1 MDSMTLFIASL
12 AVSCIGALAS
22 VLLIKA
28 DNAAKTAGCL
38 IGAVA
43 AVLSFIA
50 GLEAVLGDVSS
61 LNTVFFFPF
70 ARLELLLNGLAGL
83 IVVLISILAF
93 AGFIYGLSYFD
104 EYPGKVGRAGFFMNT
119 FVASMMLVITAD
131 NVFWFLVA
139 FELMSL
145 TSYFLV
151 VIEENKNS
159 IRGGWLYFVIAHVGF
174 VLIMAS
180 FLLMTNGVGGSFS
193 FSDFRTHDFGP
204 AVSSAC
210 FVLAFFGFGAK
221 AGIIPLHSWLPQA
234 HPEAPSNVSALMSG
248 GMIKIGILGIL
259 KVGLDLLAGSG
270 VQLWWG
276 LMVLVFGSISSVL
289 GVVYALH
296 EHDIKRL
303 LAYHSVENIGIIL
316 LGVGASM
323 TAHALGNDVIAT
335 IALMAALYHT
345 LNHAMFKGE
354 LFLGAGSLLYAT
366 GTRNMEKMGGLFRRM
381 PVTAVCFLIGALAI
395 SAIPPLNGFVS
406 EWFTYQSLFNIS
418 TLSDPVVMV
427 FAVASAA
434 ALAITGALAVTCFV
448 KAYGVSFA
456 SSPRSQEAANA
467 KESPAPMLFSQML
480 LAAICVVLGI
490 GSPVIAPVLGDVA
503 QSVLAGSAIT
513 ATSGV
518 SLVNEISG
526 AATSTPAI
534 AIALVV
540 LTGLA
545 RVIRAKMHNR
555 RGPSILQ
562 DYRDLAKLM
571 ARPESVSSDSSFVLR
586 IMPPLFLAVSFMLAM
601 GLPMFTLESPMPV
614 FGDAITIMY
623 ALALSRFFFALSGV
637 DSSNAYA
644 GFGGIRELLMSVLIE
659 PSMLI
664 ALFTVAIVCG
674 STDIAT
680 MGQHIVTGNVSSVV
694 AVILAGVA
702 FAAACYMELGKLPFD
717 QAEAEQELQEG
728 PLAELSGPSLA
739 MMKLAMGMKQV
750 VVVAWFTSIF
760 IPWGEPATIGVTALV
775 GAVVFL
781 VKCLV
786 DFVVCGVLENSVSRS
801 RFKVLG
807 NQTWAVVGIAVL
819 AFVFVVVGV

>member
-1 MDSMTLFIASL
+1 MNIVLAIAQ
-12 AVSCIGALAS
+12 
-22 VLLIKA
+22 
-28 DNAAKTAGCL
+28 
-38 IGAVA
+38 
-43 AVLSFIA
+43 
-50 GLEAVLGDVSS
+50 GL
-61 LNTVFFFPF
+61 
-70 ARLELLLNGLAGL
+70 
-83 IVVLISILAF
+83 VV
-93 AGFIYGLSYFD
+93 
-104 EYPGKVGRAGFFMNT
+104 
-119 FVASMMLVITAD
+119 MLVAP
-131 NVFWFLVA
+131 F
-139 FELMSL
+139 
-145 TSYFLV
+145 
-151 VIEENKNS
+151 
-159 IRGGWLYFVIAHVGF
+159 
-174 VLIMAS
+174 
-180 FLLMTNGVGGSFS
+180 FS
-193 FSDFRTHDFGP
+193 
-204 AVSSAC
+204 
-210 FVLAFFGFGAK
+210 
-221 AGIIPLHSWLPQA
+221 
-234 HPEAPSNVSALMSG
+234 
-248 GMIKIGILGIL
+248 
-259 KVGLDLLAGSG
+259 
-270 VQLWWG
+270 
-276 LMVLVFGSISSVL
+276 
-289 GVVYALH
+289 
-296 EHDIKRL
+296 
-303 LAYHSVENIGIIL
+303 
-316 LGVGASM
+316 
-323 TAHALGNDVIAT
+323 
-335 IALMAALYHT
+335 
-345 LNHAMFKGE
+345 
-354 LFLGAGSLLYAT
+354 
-366 GTRNMEKMGGLFRRM
+366 
-381 PVTAVCFLIGALAI
+381 
-395 SAIPPLNGFVS
+395 
-406 EWFTYQSLFNIS
+406 
-418 TLSDPVVMV
+418 
-427 FAVASAA
+427 
-434 ALAITGALAVTCFV
+434 
-448 KAYGVSFA
+448 
-456 SSPRSQEAANA
+456 
-467 KESPAPMLFSQML
+467 
-480 LAAICVVLGI
+480 
-490 GSPVIAPVLGDVA
+490 
-503 QSVLAGSAIT
+503 
-513 ATSGV
+513 
-518 SLVNEISG
+518 
-526 AATSTPAI
+526 
-534 AIALVV
+534 
-540 LTGLA
+540 GLA

-717 QAEAEQELQEG
+717 QAE
-728 PLAELSGPSLA
+728 ELSGPSLA

>member
-1 MDSMTLFIASL
+1 MNIVLAIAQ
-12 AVSCIGALAS
+12 
-22 VLLIKA
+22 
-28 DNAAKTAGCL
+28 
-38 IGAVA
+38 
-43 AVLSFIA
+43 
-50 GLEAVLGDVSS
+50 GL
-61 LNTVFFFPF
+61 
-70 ARLELLLNGLAGL
+70 
-83 IVVLISILAF
+83 VV
-93 AGFIYGLSYFD
+93 
-104 EYPGKVGRAGFFMNT
+104 
-119 FVASMMLVITAD
+119 MLVAP
-131 NVFWFLVA
+131 F
-139 FELMSL
+139 
-145 TSYFLV
+145 
-151 VIEENKNS
+151 
-159 IRGGWLYFVIAHVGF
+159 
-174 VLIMAS
+174 
-180 FLLMTNGVGGSFS
+180 FS
-193 FSDFRTHDFGP
+193 
-204 AVSSAC
+204 
-210 FVLAFFGFGAK
+210 
-221 AGIIPLHSWLPQA
+221 
-234 HPEAPSNVSALMSG
+234 
-248 GMIKIGILGIL
+248 
-259 KVGLDLLAGSG
+259 
-270 VQLWWG
+270 
-276 LMVLVFGSISSVL
+276 
-289 GVVYALH
+289 
-296 EHDIKRL
+296 
-303 LAYHSVENIGIIL
+303 
-316 LGVGASM
+316 
-323 TAHALGNDVIAT
+323 
-335 IALMAALYHT
+335 
-345 LNHAMFKGE
+345 
-354 LFLGAGSLLYAT
+354 
-366 GTRNMEKMGGLFRRM
+366 
-381 PVTAVCFLIGALAI
+381 
-395 SAIPPLNGFVS
+395 
-406 EWFTYQSLFNIS
+406 
-418 TLSDPVVMV
+418 
-427 FAVASAA
+427 
-434 ALAITGALAVTCFV
+434 
-448 KAYGVSFA
+448 
-456 SSPRSQEAANA
+456 
-467 KESPAPMLFSQML
+467 
-480 LAAICVVLGI
+480 
-490 GSPVIAPVLGDVA
+490 
-503 QSVLAGSAIT
+503 
-513 ATSGV
+513 
-518 SLVNEISG
+518 
-526 AATSTPAI
+526 
-534 AIALVV
+534 
-540 LTGLA
+540 GLA

-659 PSMLI
+659 PSMLN
-664 ALFTVAIVCG
+664 VCG